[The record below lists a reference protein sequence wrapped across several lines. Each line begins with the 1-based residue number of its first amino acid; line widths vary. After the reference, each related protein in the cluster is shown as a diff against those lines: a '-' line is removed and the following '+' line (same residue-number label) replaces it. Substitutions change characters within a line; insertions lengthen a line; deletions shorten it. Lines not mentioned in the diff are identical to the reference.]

1 MLINYIK
8 KVIYL
13 TVLSGFSLVYAGSF
27 EDFFKAIELDD
38 EVTISKL
45 LQRGFDANTV
55 NPAGVPGLL
64 LAIKSPAP
72 KVARVLANWPKT
84 KIEQRNSA
92 DESALMMA
100 ALTGDLELCQMLIK
114 KDADVNKPGW
124 TPLHYAATNGQ
135 LPVIRFLLDEH
146 AYIDAESPNRTTPLM
161 MAAMYGTPEAVKV
174 LLEAGADPLLK
185 NMQGLNA
192 LDFAERVSR
201 TESAEIIRAFVR
213 GMRPKGTW

>member
-1 MLINYIK
+1 
-8 KVIYL
+8 
-13 TVLSGFSLVYAGSF
+13 
-27 EDFFKAIELDD
+27 
-38 EVTISKL
+38 
-45 LQRGFDANTV
+45 
-55 NPAGVPGLL
+55 
-64 LAIKSPAP
+64 
-72 KVARVLANWPKT
+72 
-84 KIEQRNSA
+84 
-92 DESALMMA
+92 
-100 ALTGDLELCQMLIK
+100 MLIK

>member
-8 KVIYL
+8 KAFYL
-13 TVLSGFSLVYAGSF
+13 FVFIGFSCVNAGSY
-27 EDFFKAIELDD
+27 EDYFKAIELDD
-38 EVTISKL
+38 EVLIARL

-64 LAIKSPAP
+64 LAIQSPSP
-72 KVARVLANWPKT
+72 KVTRVLLNWPKT
-84 KIEQRNSA
+84 RIEQRNPA

-100 ALTGDLELCQMLIK
+100 ALAGDLELCQLLIK

-135 LPVIRFLLDEH
+135 LPVIRLLLEEH

>member
-1 MLINYIK
+1 MTMRAMKTIFH
-8 KVIYL
+8 
-13 TVLSGFSLVYAGSF
+13 VLLFLGFSLAHAGSYD
-27 EDFFKAIELDD
+27 DFFKAIELDD
-38 EVTISKL
+38 EVAVGKL

-64 LAIKSPAP
+64 LAIKSPSP
-72 KVARVLANWPKT
+72 KVVRALLNWPKT
-84 KIEQRNSA
+84 RVEQRNPT
-92 DESALMMA
+92 DESALMLA
-100 ALTGDLELCQMLIK
+100 ALTGDLELCQLLIS
-114 KDADVNKPGW
+114 KDADVNKTGW

-135 LPVIRFLLDEH
+135 LAVIRLLLDEH

-161 MAAMYGTPEAVKV
+161 MAAMYGTAAAVKV

-201 TESAEIIRAFVR
+201 AESAEIIRAFVR
-213 GMRPKGTW
+213 GRQPKGAW

>member
-1 MLINYIK
+1 
-8 KVIYL
+8 
-13 TVLSGFSLVYAGSF
+13 LVYAGSF

-100 ALTGDLELCQMLIK
+100 RIG
-114 KDADVNKPGW
+114 G
-124 TPLHYAATNGQ
+124 
-135 LPVIRFLLDEH
+135 
-146 AYIDAESPNRTTPLM
+146 
-161 MAAMYGTPEAVKV
+161 
-174 LLEAGADPLLK
+174 
-185 NMQGLNA
+185 
-192 LDFAERVSR
+192 
-201 TESAEIIRAFVR
+201 
-213 GMRPKGTW
+213 